1 MHLLI
6 LFIATFIALLVD
18 GEEIHKRTSV
28 AIIGEGT
35 AGTSSALALMERN
48 PKLNI
53 TVFYDVPFEKTV
65 SYGPAGLFRIDTLQN
80 RAYGKRSFHR
90 YAKLF
95 REYGG
100 EISGVNLLSGHILS
114 TNLTELVEQDEIYGD
129 IVYNFHYLRE
139 NEMQQFADQ
148 GENRRVF
155 AIHFTTYT
163 TEGGKYVSWMKK
175 QLVAKGVRFIQR
187 HINTVRD
194 LFDEFDIIV
203 NCAGLNG
210 GKVAGDGD
218 DKNMFPIRGI
228 IFEVNATWHKHFL
241 YKGFETFS
249 IPTTNKVF
257 IGSVKQAGRYDL
269 EITPADRID
278 ILNRYYRLQ
287 PAIRGAA
294 ILDEWSGLR
303 PGRKG
308 GVRLEMTTIRLLTS
322 KISGTGS
329 EKIVKIVHNYG
340 HGGHGLT
347 LSWGCAETV
356 ADLIVGKHSRTMD
369 RVNNSYD
376 CIETT
381 KLSRLKETIDKEII
395 FCDTEIAK
403 RKEEIENY
411 KKLQKRLED
420 LPKKLTHNVNIPLGK
435 VGFMPGRLVHTN
447 EVMVLLGDNYFA
459 VCSCFHACEIIE
471 RRISFIQKN
480 INDFEE
486 QKKSAVTRMKFGNE
500 LFDLESKQFEIREPF
515 DEAKYEEEKI
525 LRRMRKTYHLQ
536 QEKQEEKCNVEE
548 DFEQKNERPKDIK
561 DANENI
567 NELTNDQYLCGK
579 IDEKLVEVEDY
590 DEKITEVHDEKVKS
604 KEFGEKIQNF
614 SEDYQKLLER
624 LDELERQEEEACELE
639 TDYSSSLDSD
649 DFPLKNK
656 EAIADNNLSK
666 EIREEKE
673 IETMHNGKGSI
684 NQSVLKEANNKSQ
697 KLRRTV
703 RFKSED
709 EAYSANT
716 TPTSSNAE
724 TPLHE
729 NEPKIIINE
738 DPRFSYTLPRS
749 ILRNFNEK
757 SPVDVDA
764 LAAVESENRREILP
778 ISEQTFT
785 GKVMERYPLTD
796 NDASNESIPVIMPST
811 DGSPRRVSR
820 FKMSRAHLD

>member
-1 MHLLI
+1 
-6 LFIATFIALLVD
+6 
-18 GEEIHKRTSV
+18 
-28 AIIGEGT
+28 
-35 AGTSSALALMERN
+35 
-48 PKLNI
+48 
-53 TVFYDVPFEKTV
+53 
-65 SYGPAGLFRIDTLQN
+65 
-80 RAYGKRSFHR
+80 
-90 YAKLF
+90 
-95 REYGG
+95 
-100 EISGVNLLSGHILS
+100 
-114 TNLTELVEQDEIYGD
+114 
-129 IVYNFHYLRE
+129 
-139 NEMQQFADQ
+139 
-148 GENRRVF
+148 
-155 AIHFTTYT
+155 
-163 TEGGKYVSWMKK
+163 
-175 QLVAKGVRFIQR
+175 
-187 HINTVRD
+187 
-194 LFDEFDIIV
+194 
-203 NCAGLNG
+203 
-210 GKVAGDGD
+210 
-218 DKNMFPIRGI
+218 
-228 IFEVNATWHKHFL
+228 
-241 YKGFETFS
+241 
-249 IPTTNKVF
+249 
-257 IGSVKQAGRYDL
+257 
-269 EITPADRID
+269 
-278 ILNRYYRLQ
+278 
-287 PAIRGAA
+287 
-294 ILDEWSGLR
+294 
-303 PGRKG
+303 
-308 GVRLEMTTIRLLTS
+308 
-322 KISGTGS
+322 
-329 EKIVKIVHNYG
+329 
-340 HGGHGLT
+340 
-347 LSWGCAETV
+347 
-356 ADLIVGKHSRTMD
+356 MD

-536 QEKQEEKCNVEE
+536 QEKQEENVM
-548 DFEQKNERPKDIK
+548 
-561 DANENI
+561 
-567 NELTNDQYLCGK
+567 LSDQYLCGK

-590 DEKITEVHDEKVKS
+590 DEKITEVHDEK
-604 KEFGEKIQNF
+604 
-614 SEDYQKLLER
+614 DYQKLLER

-639 TDYSSSLDSD
+639 TDYREQ
-649 DFPLKNK
+649 

-764 LAAVESENRREILP
+764 LAAVESENRREILL

>member
-228 IFEVNATWHKHFL
+228 IFEHIFLKMALMLRTFFFRIDGGSWYFAT
-241 YKGFETFS
+241 TVA
-249 IPTTNKVF
+249 TNKVF

-287 PAIRGAA
+287 PAIRTG
-294 ILDEWSGLR
+294 S
-303 PGRKG
+303 KG

-356 ADLIVGKHSRTMD
+356 ADLIVGKHSRS
-369 RVNNSYD
+369 NS
-376 CIETT
+376 
-381 KLSRLKETIDKEII
+381 
-395 FCDTEIAK
+395 
-403 RKEEIENY
+403 
-411 KKLQKRLED
+411 
-420 LPKKLTHNVNIPLGK
+420 HG
-435 VGFMPGRLVHTN
+435 
-447 EVMVLLGDNYFA
+447 
-459 VCSCFHACEIIE
+459 
-471 RRISFIQKN
+471 
-480 INDFEE
+480 
-486 QKKSAVTRMKFGNE
+486 
-500 LFDLESKQFEIREPF
+500 
-515 DEAKYEEEKI
+515 
-525 LRRMRKTYHLQ
+525 
-536 QEKQEEKCNVEE
+536 
-548 DFEQKNERPKDIK
+548 
-561 DANENI
+561 
-567 NELTNDQYLCGK
+567 
-579 IDEKLVEVEDY
+579 
-590 DEKITEVHDEKVKS
+590 
-604 KEFGEKIQNF
+604 
-614 SEDYQKLLER
+614 
-624 LDELERQEEEACELE
+624 
-639 TDYSSSLDSD
+639 
-649 DFPLKNK
+649 
-656 EAIADNNLSK
+656 
-666 EIREEKE
+666 
-673 IETMHNGKGSI
+673 
-684 NQSVLKEANNKSQ
+684 
-697 KLRRTV
+697 
-703 RFKSED
+703 
-709 EAYSANT
+709 
-716 TPTSSNAE
+716 
-724 TPLHE
+724 
-729 NEPKIIINE
+729 
-738 DPRFSYTLPRS
+738 
-749 ILRNFNEK
+749 
-757 SPVDVDA
+757 
-764 LAAVESENRREILP
+764 
-778 ISEQTFT
+778 
-785 GKVMERYPLTD
+785 
-796 NDASNESIPVIMPST
+796 
-811 DGSPRRVSR
+811 
-820 FKMSRAHLD
+820 